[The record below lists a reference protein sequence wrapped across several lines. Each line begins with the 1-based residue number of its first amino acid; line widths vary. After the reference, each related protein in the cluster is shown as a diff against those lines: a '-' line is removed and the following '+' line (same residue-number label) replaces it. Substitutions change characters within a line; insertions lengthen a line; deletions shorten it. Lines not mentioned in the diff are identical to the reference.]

1 VAFTSI
7 GVDEQGSVQRS
18 GQDVIVQGEEG
29 DKLYL
34 IVRGVVDVLVLNQTG
49 REQYVETLEDGDHCA
64 EAALLKRVSFSS
76 RAA

>member
-1 VAFTSI
+1 M
-7 GVDEQGSVQRS
+7 
-18 GQDVIVQGEEG
+18 QGEEG

-49 REQYVETLEDGDHCA
+49 REQYVETLEDGDHCG